1 MSLFDQLDGG
11 TDAEATREADGFI
24 QGLAVGVVTDNE
36 DSDGLGRVRVRLPWH
51 QDSDTSFWAR
61 IAVPMAGDQRGT
73 YFLPEIDDEVLV
85 GAEFGDPTHLYV
97 LGGLWN
103 GRNGPPETNSD
114 GNNDVR
120 IIKSRSGH
128 SLKFND
134 GQEPEV
140 ELKLSDGKRLV
151 LDREGVIVEDAQG
164 NKITIETTSG
174 GITIES
180 AAQLKIKSQMVS
192 IEAGASLELKASG
205 TLTIRGA
212 LVQIN

>member
-1 MSLFDQLDGG
+1 MSLLDTMGRG
-11 TDAEATREADGFI
+11 ADTEATREADGFI
-24 QGLAVGVVTDNE
+24 QGLAVGVVTDNK

-51 QDSDTSFWAR
+51 TDSDTSFWAR
-61 IAVPMAGDQRGT
+61 IAVPMAGGERGT

-103 GRNGPPETNSD
+103 GQNSPPETNSD

-134 GQEPEV
+134 GQQPEV
-140 ELKLSDGKRLV
+140 ELKLSDGKRLL
-151 LDREGVIVEDAQG
+151 LDQNGVIVEDGNG
-164 NKITIETTSG
+164 NKITIESTSS
-174 GITIES
+174 GITVES
-180 AAQLKIKSQMVS
+180 AAQLKIKSQMIS

-205 TLTIRGA
+205 TLTIQGA

>member
-1 MSLFDQLDGG
+1 MSLLESFGRGAD
-11 TDAEATREADGFI
+11 TEATREADGFL
-24 QGLAVGVVTDNE
+24 QGLAVGVVTDNQ

-51 QDSDTSFWAR
+51 KDSDTSFWAR
-61 IAVPMAGDQRGT
+61 IAVPMAGGQRGI

-97 LGGLWN
+97 LGALWN
-103 GRNGPPETNSD
+103 GQNAPPETNSD

-134 GQEPEV
+134 GQQPEI
-140 ELKLSDGKRLV
+140 ELKLSDGKRLL
-151 LDREGVIVEDAQG
+151 LDQDGVIVEDGNG
-164 NKITIETTSG
+164 NKITIETTSS
-174 GITIES
+174 GITVES
-180 AAQLKIKSQMVS
+180 AVQLKIKSQMIS

-205 TLTIRGA
+205 TLTIQGA